1 MAINNTNLK
10 QTEKVDDEM
19 QPDGEAALLG
29 GEKAQVLDPESLD
42 DLLEVFDLL
51 DHQTTRWPGSL
62 YKKAMGVG
70 TWLLR
75 FPLSQASCD
84 LTVLASRERAGR

>member
-29 GEKAQVLDPESLD
+29 GEKA
-42 DLLEVFDLL
+42 
-51 DHQTTRWPGSL
+51 
-62 YKKAMGVG
+62 
-70 TWLLR
+70 
-75 FPLSQASCD
+75 
-84 LTVLASRERAGR
+84 